1 MKVRLLHVA
10 TLTAFALAQPLY
22 DVLRRSGEFFV
33 AHRVDRIDLLLLV
46 AWVSLLAP
54 LVAVVPILLASWLH
68 RRAGDV
74 ATNVSIGVWA
84 FVIAMPAIRRW
95 TGTSTTEIL
104 VVSALLGLSM
114 AIFYWQLPPVRSFVT
129 LLSPAILI
137 FPAFFLAAPSM
148 RPFMAPAPGV
158 DLGADVEGD
167 TPIVFLIFDQL
178 PLTSLLDP
186 HGDIDAHAFPGFAA
200 LAHDAVWFRNAS
212 TVADY
217 TGWAVPAIL
226 SGTFPAGDKLPIAQ
240 DYPGNLFTALAGRYR
255 MEVVEPITHLCP
267 DTVCTSR
274 REPRGIRQRAMLADL
289 SVVLARVILPPGL
302 TSEMPRLTKGW
313 RDFAAHD
320 DWRHRWAAE
329 RDDDRREPA
338 EEFIASIEAGD
349 PQPTVYMLHAL
360 LPHEPYVYTRGGLRF
375 ARNEAETGITE
386 AGQWPADPLFAML
399 AYRRH
404 LLQTQYVDELVG
416 RVIARLRDE
425 DLYDRTLLVVTSDH
439 GVSFRPGQ
447 PMKGFDGDTVADI
460 VPVPLFIKPPH
471 HTGPE
476 VSDRNVQSVD
486 ILPTVAALLRTELR
500 WRVDGVSALGSAPAA
515 PGHKTLY
522 YHSATSHRD
531 LPPSLWT
538 PVLQS
543 AARKDAL
550 FGPSSEDDY
559 WEPEALPFSS
569 LLDRH
574 VAQLRIGSRSA
585 FSVQLDEAW
594 QYATVN
600 PANGVVPARFSGQL
614 EGTARD
620 EGVPIAVAVNG
631 VVRATSR
638 TEGRGAST
646 PRRWTAL
653 ARPDIFATGA
663 NTVDLYEIGGSER
676 TPVLHALLHVGGR
689 PDDLNLIL
697 GEAYYDWHVRDDGL
711 YERERWDDRPFR
723 WTNGRAQLSL
733 AVTPGPK
740 APRFLRVRLAPL
752 TRPGTHVEI
761 SVNGC
766 ALFAGTLPSA
776 SWDATFDLSRCPP
789 DLFRRGDAVIHV
801 NSDSAR
807 SGPDARALGVPVSAI
822 QLSVERPARG
832 AAHRAAAR

>member
-33 AHRVDRIDLLLLV
+33 AHRVDRLDLLLLV
-46 AWVSLLAP
+46 VWVSLLAP
-54 LVAVVPILLASWLH
+54 LLAVVPIILAAWLH
-68 RRAGDV
+68 RRGGEV
-74 ATNVSIGVWA
+74 VTNVSVGFWA
-84 FVIAMPAIRRW
+84 FVIAMPAVRRW

-104 VVSALLGLSM
+104 VVSGLLGLSIG
-114 AIFYWQLPPVRSFVT
+114 IFYWQLPRVRSFVT

-137 FPAFFLAAPSM
+137 FPAFFLFAPSM

-158 DLGADVEGD
+158 DLAAPVEGD

-200 LAHDAVWFRNAS
+200 LAQDAIWFRNAS

-226 SGTFPAGDKLPIAQ
+226 SGTFPSGAKLPIAQ

-267 DTVCTSR
+267 DAVCTSR
-274 REPRGIRQRAMLADL
+274 REPRATRQRAMLADL
-289 SVVLARVILPPGL
+289 SVVLARVILPAGL
-302 TSEMPRLTKGW
+302 TSGMPRLTKGW
-313 RDFAAHD
+313 RDFVAHY
-320 DWRHRWAAE
+320 DWRQRWIAE
-329 RDDDRREPA
+329 RDADRRQPA
-338 EEFIASIEAGD
+338 EDFIAGIDASD

-375 ARNEAETGITE
+375 ARHEAETGITE
-386 AGQWPADPLFAML
+386 AGGWPADPLFATL

-404 LLQTQYVDELVG
+404 LLQAQYVDDLVG
-416 RVIARLRDE
+416 RIIARLRDE
-425 DLYDRTLLVVTSDH
+425 NLYDRALLVVTSDH

-447 PMKGFDGDTVADI
+447 PMKGFDADTVADV
-460 VPVPLFIKPPH
+460 VPVPLFIKPPRH
-471 HTGPE
+471 AGLE

-486 ILPTVAALLRTELR
+486 ILPTVAALLGTNLP
-500 WRVDGVSALGSAPAA
+500 WRVDGVSALGSTPAA

-538 PVLQS
+538 LVLEG

-559 WEPEALPFSS
+559 WEPEALPFAS
-569 LLDRH
+569 LLDRE
-574 VAQLRIGSRSA
+574 VEQLRMGSRSA
-585 FSVQLDEAW
+585 FSVRLDDPW

-600 PANGVVPARFSGQL
+600 PASGFIPARFSGLL
-614 EGTARD
+614 EGSAPT
-620 EGVPIAVAVNG
+620 EGVPLAVAVNG

-638 TEGRGAST
+638 TEGRRQST
-646 PRRWTAL
+646 PGLWTAL
-653 ARPDIFATGA
+653 ARPDIFETGA
-663 NTVDLYEIGGSER
+663 NTVDVYEIGGSER
-676 TPVLHALLHVGGR
+676 APVLH
-689 PDDLNLIL
+689 
-697 GEAYYDWHVRDDGL
+697 
-711 YERERWDDRPFR
+711 
-723 WTNGRAQLSL
+723 
-733 AVTPGPK
+733 
-740 APRFLRVRLAPL
+740 RV
-752 TRPGTHVEI
+752 
-761 SVNGC
+761 
-766 ALFAGTLPSA
+766 PS
-776 SWDATFDLSRCPP
+776 
-789 DLFRRGDAVIHV
+789 
-801 NSDSAR
+801 SD
-807 SGPDARALGVPVSAI
+807 I
-822 QLSVERPARG
+822 QLSVYRPARG
-832 AAHRAAAR
+832 AAH